1 MNFSGLPGGADDRYF
16 SDAEGTSLG
25 RLDTQLDLADSRLL
39 TLSDR
44 WLGIDVSMEFD
55 RPSGVWAF
63 PIQTVSQS
71 EGGFELVHQSVCVQP
86 HWMVTSDADGRW
98 AVNIELTAA
107 CERPVETVGEEQAIR
122 L

>member
-1 MNFSGLPGGADDRYF
+1 MPGGADDRYF
-16 SDAEGTSLG
+16 SDADGNNLGT
-25 RLDTQLDLADSRLL
+25 LDKQLDLSDVDLIS
-39 TLSDR
+39 LSDR
-44 WLGIDVSMEFD
+44 WLGLDVSLEFD

-63 PIQTVSQS
+63 PISTVSQS

-98 AVNIELTAA
+98 AVQMELTTA
-107 CERPVETVGEEQAIR
+107 CEQKIETVSQEQAIR